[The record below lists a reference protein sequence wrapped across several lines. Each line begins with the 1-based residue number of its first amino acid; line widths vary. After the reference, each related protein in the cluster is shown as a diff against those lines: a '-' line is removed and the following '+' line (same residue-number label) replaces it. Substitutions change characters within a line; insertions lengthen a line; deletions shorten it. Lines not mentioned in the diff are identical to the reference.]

1 MKENYMLF
9 WDLTT
14 IDIFSLTTLKILFDS
29 IRVGCLH
36 ESYPLPSTCPILAT
50 SNKN

>member
-1 MKENYMLF
+1 MFF
-9 WDLTT
+9 WDSTV

-29 IRVGCLH
+29 IWIGCLH
-36 ESYPLPSTCPILAT
+36 ESYSLPSTCPILAA